1 MKIPK
6 SIEPDRIKDAI
17 IEVHFESELPNE
29 INLGLFFG
37 VLKEYY
43 KYSNKSL
50 GTKQL
55 TSNSAS
61 FEKEITLSL
70 GGVSLFYNDEIKFQ
84 INQNSI
90 AFNCIDKYILWEN
103 YSKQI
108 ANVLQLMLNVNS
120 IKSFSRVGVRYVSE
134 YINSDLVDSTNFS
147 FSFGMPEVASK
158 SYSFRSE
165 FDIEQFTVVLNLSNN
180 IPVII
185 DSNLTPIS
193 IIDIDVISTNFD
205 IGNSFEKLFNIINN
219 AHNLEKE
226 IFFKILKDSFLNSLN
241 PKY

>member
-29 INLGLFFG
+29 INLGLFFR
-37 VLKEYY
+37 VLSGHY

-70 GGVSLFYNDEIKFQ
+70 GGVSMFYNDKIKFQ

-90 AFNCIDKYILWEN
+90 AFNCVGKYILWEN
-103 YSKQI
+103 YSKEI
-108 ANVLQLMLNVNS
+108 EKILKLMLTVNS
-120 IKSFSRVGVRYVSE
+120 IKSFKGVGVRYVSE
-134 YINSDLVDSTNFS
+134 YINTDLVDSTNFS
-147 FSFGMPEVASK
+147 FSFGMPEVNSNN
-158 SYSFRSE
+158 YSFRSE
-165 FDIEQFTVVLNLSNN
+165 FDINEFKIVLNLSNK
-180 IPVII
+180 IPLVI
-185 DSNLTPIS
+185 DGHFTPIS
-193 IIDIDVISTNFD
+193 LIDIDVINNNFD
-205 IGNSFEKLFNIINN
+205 IGNDFVKLFDIINN
-219 AHNLEKE
+219 AHDLEKE
-226 IFFKILKDSFLNSLN
+226 IFFKILKDSFLKILN